1 MNDYIIIEYSN
12 SADFGNIL
20 YQNDFAN
27 KLYLDADVSKPEYEL
42 LEDGIENGDGEF
54 IPTFQKWAKK
64 YSIEF
69 YAQEFLVDAL
79 TLMALHDQINVTLK
93 NGESSNVTDIEI
105 AYKWDSNIECW
116 AEVTIK
122 FSTSYITRTK
132 CQENMVDWGTDPV
145 FSVDDIYDADDGG
158 AGQAFWEGTGAT
170 SNSETVFNTAYA
182 DGEYSGDPLGV
193 YKYIGGAWVKQDVE
207 DGQFIDVLS
216 LSGASPPECKYLVK
230 SGAYLYRTPHLA
242 SVTDNGACGATVVAY
257 ANYVENTFYVI
268 EVSPEGEEDWSEDP
282 NGGYLA
288 SEFLAG
294 VVITPFAV
302 DDDFDFRIKWYTH
315 NGDIGYSNLITEGI
329 TGCP

>member
-105 AYKWDSNIECW
+105 AYEWDSTIECW
-116 AEVTIK
+116 AKVTIK

-132 CQENMVDWGTDPV
+132 CSENMSVWDTVPV
-145 FSVDDIYDADDGG
+145 AESPSIYDADDGG
-158 AGQAFWEGTGAT
+158 AGQTFWEGTGAT
-170 SNSETVFNTAYA
+170 SNSVGVFYTAYS
-182 DGEYSGDPLGV
+182 DGEYGGDPIGF
-193 YKYIGGAWVKQDVE
+193 YKYVDGAWEKQDIE
-207 DGQFIDVLS
+207 DGKFIDVLS
-216 LSGASPPECKYLVK
+216 LSGASPPECTYLVK
-230 SGAYLYRTPHLA
+230 GGNYLYRIPFLS
-242 SVTDNGACGATVVAY
+242 SVTDNGDCTATVIAY
-257 ANYVENTFYVI
+257 SPFIENTFYIV
-268 EVSPEGEEDWSEDP
+268 EYDDGLGGGYVEDA
-282 NGGYLA
+282 NGGYVA
-288 SEFLAG
+288 SSFLAG
-294 VVITPFAV
+294 IVVASN
-302 DDDFDFRIKWYTH
+302 DGLFDFRIKWYTH
-315 NGDIGYSNLITEGI
+315 NGDIGYSNVVAQTIT
-329 TGCP
+329 CP